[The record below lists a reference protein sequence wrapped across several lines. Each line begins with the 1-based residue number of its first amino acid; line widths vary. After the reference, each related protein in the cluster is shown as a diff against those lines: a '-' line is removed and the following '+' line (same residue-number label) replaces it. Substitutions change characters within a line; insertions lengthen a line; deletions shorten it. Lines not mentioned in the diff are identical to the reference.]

1 MLPAATTAPAL
12 TGTAEV
18 GAQLTTTTG
27 VWTGGPTLSVQWQ
40 RCDTAGKSCT
50 AVTGATGTTYGIL
63 QADLGAT
70 IVASVTARNSV
81 GSATSASA
89 ATAVVATLNGS
100 DPAGAVKL
108 SSGETSVT
116 ASAVSLPQRLV
127 LSKFTLTPLIL
138 SSRSSTVTVRVRVT
152 DTRGYAVSNAL
163 VSVAVLPSDR
173 ASVGAAVRSAADGW
187 ATFTLTPKAGLPLT
201 RGAVVNLFVQAT
213 KDSDT
218 PLAGVSTARLVQ
230 VKVKPA

>member
-116 ASAVSLPQRLV
+116 VAAVSLPQRLV
-127 LSKFTLTPLIL
+127 LSKFTLTPLTL